1 MEDLKIIH
9 SNMMAYTAVQAI
21 ADVYPNERPYVINR
35 AGFAGIQR

>member
-21 ADVYPNERPYVINR
+21 ADVCPNERP
-35 AGFAGIQR
+35 